1 MGVSREL
8 REKLGRITPRK
19 YPRRERSESLLQMQ
33 LLFALIY
40 VEYGETLKSKNPY
53 LLLFF
58 FLKSVRVFPVIS

>member
-1 MGVSREL
+1 MGTSREL
-8 REKLGRITPRK
+8 REKLGRLTPRK

-40 VEYGETLKSKNPY
+40 AEYGETLKSKNPY

-58 FLKSVRVFPVIS
+58 FLNQ